1 MPRKNTK
8 DERVTYYKRKRG
20 LIKKCI
26 EISNK
31 CHRKVYLFMADEHNE
46 QLVEY
51 CSSPDFDISQVIKT
65 KREAESEEDFTKY
78 EN

>member
-1 MPRKNTK
+1 MPREIARKQ
-8 DERVTYYKRKRG
+8 EVTYFKRKRG

-31 CHRKVYLFMADEHNE
+31 CSRKVYLYMADEHNE

-51 CSSPDFDISQVIKT
+51 CSTPDFDISQVINT
-65 KREAESEEDFTKY
+65 KREE
-78 EN
+78 